1 MKANELTIGDL
12 VDAGTRILLEDGNF
26 IIGASKV
33 VELRRDY
40 LVIECS
46 EHNAEL
52 KIHDYADVRPIPIT
66 PEILEKS
73 GFKLQPTAHYYWGDE
88 FVDIDIEE
96 FTDGLWEV
104 VVWNVEVD
112 MLDCKIYISYV
123 HELQHVLELCGIDRL
138 EVVV

>member
-1 MKANELTIGDL
+1 MKANELMIGDWVL
-12 VDAGTRILLEDGNF
+12 DTEFDKNIPDQVSIIEDCGRVWLEERNTYQ
-26 IIGASKV
+26 SL
-33 VELRRDY
+33 EY
-40 LVIECS
+40 CE
-46 EHNAEL
+46 
-52 KIHDYADVRPIPIT
+52 PIPIT
-66 PEILEKS
+66 TDILEKS

-138 EVVV
+138 EVRV